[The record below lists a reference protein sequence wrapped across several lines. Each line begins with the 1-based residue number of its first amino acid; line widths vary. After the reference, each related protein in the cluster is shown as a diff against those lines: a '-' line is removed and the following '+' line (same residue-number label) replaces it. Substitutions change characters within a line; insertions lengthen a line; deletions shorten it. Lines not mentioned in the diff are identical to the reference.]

1 MRKLLL
7 ASMLAGL
14 SVASQAI
21 IFEFESNNTTGTANL
36 INRGASP
43 WADVGQLSLSPAGDN
58 DYFMFTLFAG
68 ETLTAITTP
77 MQTQFSAPDTMIH
90 LLDSGLVEVAFN
102 DDAGSGFGSAI
113 RYTAL
118 TSGTFYLGITGFG
131 DRNFVG
137 NHTEFGD
144 YVLTMS
150 VVPEP
155 GTMIALSAGAAAL
168 VARRRRRA

>member
-36 INRGASP
+36 ITRGASP
-43 WADVGQLSLSPAGDN
+43 WADVGQLSLNPAGDN

-77 MQTQFSAPDTMIH
+77 MQTQFFDPDTMMH
-90 LLDSGLVEVAFN
+90 LLDPGLVEVAFN
-102 DDAGSGFGSAI
+102 DDANSLGSAI

-118 TSGTFYLGITGFG
+118 TSGTYYLGITGFN

-150 VVPEP
+150 SVPEP
-155 GTMIALSAGAAAL
+155 ATMIALGAGAAAL
-168 VARRRRRA
+168 MARRRRRA